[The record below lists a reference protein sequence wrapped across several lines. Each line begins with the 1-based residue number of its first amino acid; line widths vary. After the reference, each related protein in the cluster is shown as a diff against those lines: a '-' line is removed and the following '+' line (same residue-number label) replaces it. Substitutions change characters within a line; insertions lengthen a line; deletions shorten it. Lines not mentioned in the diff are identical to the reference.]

1 MTYTVLHAPESLR
14 AQGYTHI
21 VAYTEGRGVLAAFI
35 NNDLASK
42 FSDTMNG
49 IEPPKAPEPPK
60 PPEPPRPPE
69 VKTIGVADGL
79 SLQQKVEAARAGS

>member
-1 MTYTVLHAPESLR
+1 MTYTVLIAPESLQ
-14 AQGYTHI
+14 AHGFTHV
-21 VAYTEGRGVLAAFI
+21 VAFTEGRKQIAAFA
-35 NNDLASK
+35 NNDLASQ

-60 PPEPPRPPE
+60 PPEPPKAPE
-69 VKTIGVADGL
+69 VKTIGVTDGL